1 MTVIGDG
8 QSDPSVRSG
17 WRVRL
22 QSLGAR
28 LTRHPVVLRVQAVIG
43 IANAAGAPL
52 LAAALA
58 FNTMF
63 AIIPGLLLLSGVLG
77 WAIDDPLARAQL
89 LADLVARVPPLA
101 DAISDSLEG
110 VVRARG
116 GLTIV
121 GLLGLLWGSSNFY
134 AVLDEVMRRIF
145 AGGRPRGMID
155 QRVRGFITVLGLVG
169 LVLGAVLLSS
179 LWTVVGTTVGDLG
192 GLAVLGF
199 VGPLAFVLLSI
210 VAALIAYRFV
220 PTEPPTWRAA
230 MPPAV
235 VAGIG
240 IGLLTN
246 LFSVIAP
253 VLVGGLAGFGVLAT
267 IFGAF
272 IWLNLCFQM
281 LLWGAAW
288 ARYRRDRLRL
298 EESATQ
304 L

>member
-8 QSDPSVRSG
+8 QAGLPPQR
-17 WRVRL
+17 RNRL
-22 QSLGAR
+22 QAIVGR
-28 LTRHPVVLRVQAVIG
+28 ITGHPLVQRIQAVVG
-43 IANAAGAPL
+43 IANDAGAPL

-77 WAIDDPLARAQL
+77 WAIDDPVARAEL
-89 LADLVARVPPLA
+89 LADLVARLPPLA
-101 DAISDSLEG
+101 DAIADSLDG
-110 VVRARG
+110 VVQARG

-121 GLLGLLWGSSNFY
+121 GIVGLLWGASNFY

-145 AGGRPRGMID
+145 AGGAPRSMIA
-155 QRVRGFITVLGLVG
+155 QRVRGFVTVFGLVA
-169 LVLGAVLLSS
+169 LVFGAVLLGG
-179 LWTVVGTTVGDLG
+179 LWTIVGSTVGDLG
-192 GLAVLGF
+192 GLLVLSL
-199 VGPLAFVLLSI
+199 VGPLMFVLLSV
-210 VAALIAYRFV
+210 VAAFVAYRFV
-220 PTEPPTWRAA
+220 PAAAPSWRAA
-230 MPPAV
+230 LPPAI

-246 LFSVIAP
+246 LFSLLAP
-253 VLVGGLAGFGVLAT
+253 VLVGGLSGFGVLAT

-272 IWLNLCFQM
+272 VWLNLCFQI

-288 ARYRRDRLRL
+288 ARYRRDRERL
-298 EESATQ
+298 EGSATQ